1 MQTLEDLLRSPPTY
15 PDGLVGRNVSLAGDH
30 EASRAA
36 NDSYPIFGGGGG
48 GSGVGYN
55 AEEGGA
61 AATATANATQTND
74 CEQVTC
80 LDSF

>member
-1 MQTLEDLLRSPPTY
+1 MRSPPTY

-36 NDSYPIFGGGGG
+36 ANDSYPIFGGGG

-55 AEEGGA
+55 AEEGA
-61 AATATANATQTND
+61 AAAATANATQTND

>member
-36 NDSYPIFGGGGG
+36 NDSYPIFGGS

-55 AEEGGA
+55 TEEGGA
-61 AATATANATQTND
+61 TAAATANATQTND